1 MLLFTSLFTAGSFA
15 APTGGSAGS
24 IALVNGGFE
33 PGDVSG
39 GTTASGSAWSAAT
52 AATTG
57 KTPTRA
63 RAPRAFSL

>member
-15 APTGGSAGS
+15 APPGGAGS

-33 PGDVSG
+33 TGDFTGWTIVSG
-39 GTTASGSAWSAAT
+39 SGWTAAT

-57 KTPTRA
+57 NSNP
-63 RAPRAFSL
+63 